1 MSYDDGT
8 GKRKTKWRK
17 RLVAVVCA
25 VLGVILVNGG
35 MGMASDKAD
44 DGAKRDPETGVLYGA
59 EELWLGPEDSPG
71 AVLFVHGFV
80 GAGNNFCDLPEQVA
94 EAGWRVRVIRLPG
107 HGTRARDLKGVTN
120 DELIDDVVTELRA
133 LKEKHERVVLV
144 GHSMGGA
151 LSTIVAAQEGADGI
165 ILGGGY
171 FGVTHRWYYILPP
184 ETWIKIGK
192 PIVRWV
198 YKGQLFL
205 QLNRKEVKDQVV
217 SYTWI
222 PTSAGVTL
230 NELAAIANEAE
241 VMENVNCPVL
251 MLHAPGDVAASYEA
265 SVKAFEAMASEDKRL
280 VTLDKSNHHI
290 FWDYDKDLV
299 DESVLEFLGTPGT
312 PPANVE

>member
-1 MSYDDGT
+1 MSSNDGT
-8 GKRKTKWRK
+8 SKRKSKWRK
-17 RLVAVVCA
+17 RLVVVVCA
-25 VLGVILVNGG
+25 VLGVVLVNGG
-35 MGMASDKAD
+35 MGIAADKAD

-94 EAGWRVRVIRLPG
+94 EAGWRVRVIRLSG

-120 DELIDDVVTELRA
+120 DELIEDVVTELRE
-133 LKEKHERVVLV
+133 LKEKHDRVVLV
-144 GHSMGGA
+144 GHSMGGT

-222 PTSAGVTL
+222 PSSAGVTL
-230 NELAAIANEAE
+230 NKLGKQANAPE
-241 VMENVNCPVL
+241 VLDGVQCPVL
-251 MLHAPGDVAASYEA
+251 MLHSPGDVAAAPEA
-265 SVKAFEAMASEDKRL
+265 AERAFNAIASEDKRL
-280 VTLDKSNHHI
+280 VWLEKSNHHV
-290 FWDYDKDLV
+290 FWDYDQDLLF
-299 DESVLEFLGTPGT
+299 EEVLAFLGDPHTD
-312 PPANVE
+312 PANRE